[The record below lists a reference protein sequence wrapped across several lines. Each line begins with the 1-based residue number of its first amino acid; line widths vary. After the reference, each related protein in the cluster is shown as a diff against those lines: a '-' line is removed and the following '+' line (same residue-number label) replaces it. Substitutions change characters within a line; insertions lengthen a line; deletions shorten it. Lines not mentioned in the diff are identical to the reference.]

1 VTEAVLRVVRAG
13 AEAWGSVPAETGV
26 PESGPGRGG
35 NQQSRISREETM
47 RFEAGRRLVVAW
59 AWAAPFVFAA
69 ARAAAWPQWGGTPAR
84 NRAAAEP
91 GIPETFF
98 PGKKKRDRLG
108 FDPATATNVRFIARL
123 GSENYSA
130 PVVAG
135 GRIFVGTN
143 DEDLDD
149 PRFRPTEGG
158 VFMCLDERTGALV
171 WRLVV
176 PKLEIDRA
184 KVSEDFDAMNLGI
197 CSTATVEGD
206 RVYLVTN
213 RCEVVCLDADGLAD
227 GNDGPFTA
235 EASFSVPEGAG
246 PVELGPHDAD
256 ILWRFDMLRDLPV
269 FPHDASNCGI
279 LVLGEQ
285 LYVGTGNGVYD
296 GKVVLPTA
304 ASLVVLDKRTG
315 ALLARDD
322 GRISADVFHGQW
334 SSPALAVHKGRP
346 LVVYGAG
353 DGVCHAFRPF
363 AAAAGQAGPGLLEEA
378 WRFDCNPP
386 GYRERG
392 GVKIDYWALVRGAP
406 KDLDGEGQLVSPSE
420 IIGTP
425 VVHGGRIYVA
435 IGQDPIHGPGRGAL
449 SCIAIDSRGEVAAAT
464 RVWQYLGIGRTLSTV
479 SIAGGLLYAA
489 EHAGRVHCLDA
500 ATGSLL
506 WVHDTRDEIWS
517 STLVVDGKVY
527 VGTRKGLTVLAAGRE
542 RRHIADIKLGT
553 PVWSVPTAANGTLF
567 VASQKNLWAVAAPP
581 AE

>member
-1 VTEAVLRVVRAG
+1 ML
-13 AEAWGSVPAETGV
+13 
-26 PESGPGRGG
+26 
-35 NQQSRISREETM
+35 
-47 RFEAGRRLVVAW
+47 FEAGRRVLVAW
-59 AWAAPFVFAA
+59 VGAMAVCLGA
-69 ARAAAWPQWGGTPAR
+69 ARAADWPQWGGSPAR
-84 NRAAAEP
+84 NMAAAES

-108 FDPATATNVRFIARL
+108 FDPATARNVRFIARL

-130 PVVAG
+130 PVVAN
-135 GRIFVGTN
+135 GRIFICTN
-143 DEDLDD
+143 DEDLED

-158 VFMCLDERTGALV
+158 VFLCLDERTGDLV

-197 CSTATVEGD
+197 CSTATVDGD

-235 EASFSVPEGAG
+235 EASFSVPDGAE
-246 PVELGPHDAD
+246 PVELGPQDAD

-296 GKVVLPTA
+296 GKMVLPTA
-304 ASLVVLDKRTG
+304 ASLVALDKRTG
-315 ALLARDD
+315 TLLARDD
-322 GRISADVFHGQW
+322 GRISAAVFHGQW

-378 WRFDCNPP
+378 WRFDGNPP
-386 GYRERG
+386 GYRDRG
-392 GVKIDYWALVRGAP
+392 GVQIDYWALVRGAP

-449 SCIAIDSRGEVAAAT
+449 TCIALESRGELLTAT
-464 RVWQYLGIGRTLSTV
+464 RAWHYLGIGRTLSTV

-489 EHAGRVHCLDA
+489 EHAGKVHCLDA
-500 ATGSLL
+500 ATGALL

-517 STLVVDGKVY
+517 STLVVDGKVF

-542 RRHIADIKLGT
+542 RRHVADIKLGT

>member
-1 VTEAVLRVVRAG
+1 
-13 AEAWGSVPAETGV
+13 
-26 PESGPGRGG
+26 
-35 NQQSRISREETM
+35 M
-47 RFEAGRRLVVAW
+47 RCSQA
-59 AWAAPFVFAA
+59 AWAALLCWSAGAWVGAGSAPAA
-69 ARAAAWPQWGGTPAR
+69 DWPQWGGTSSR
-84 NRAAAEP
+84 NMASAET

-108 FDPATATNVRFIARL
+108 FDPATAKNVRFIVRL

-135 GRIFVGTN
+135 GRIFIGTN

-158 VFMCLDERTGALV
+158 VFLCLDERTGALL

-184 KVSEDFDAMNLGI
+184 KVSEDYDAMNLGV
-197 CSTATVEGD
+197 CSTATVDGD

-227 GNDGPFTA
+227 GNDGPFRD
-235 EASFSVPEGAG
+235 EASFSVPEGAA

-256 ILWRFDMLRDLPV
+256 ILWRCDMLRDLPV
-269 FPHDASNCGI
+269 FPHDASNCGV

-304 ASLVVLDKRTG
+304 PSLIVLDKRSG
-315 ALLARDD
+315 AVVARDD
-322 GRISADVFHGQW
+322 GKISAAVFHGQW
-334 SSPALAVHKGRP
+334 STPALASVQGRP
-346 LVVYGAG
+346 LVLYGAG
-353 DGVCHAFRPF
+353 DGVCHAFRPI
-363 AAAAGQAGPGLLEEA
+363 APGGGGVLEEA
-378 WRFDCNPP
+378 WWFDCNPP

-392 GVKIDYWALVRGAP
+392 GQKIDYWALVRGAP
-406 KDLDGEGQLVSPSE
+406 KQLDADGMLVSPSE

-425 VVHGGRIYVA
+425 VVQGNRAYVA
-435 IGQDPIHGPGRGAL
+435 IGQDPVHGPGRGAL
-449 SCIAIDSRGEVAAAT
+449 SCFALDGKGNAT
-464 RVWQYLGIGRTLSTV
+464 GTARVWQYLGIGRTLSTV
-479 SIAGGLLYAA
+479 SIAGALLYAA
-489 EHAGRVHCLDA
+489 EHAGKVHCLEA
-500 ATGSLL
+500 ATGALV

-517 STLVVDGKVY
+517 STLVVDGKVFI
-527 VGTRKGLTVLAAGRE
+527 GTRKGLTVLAAGRE

>member
-1 VTEAVLRVVRAG
+1 MRSSQTAVAAWLCWCAAVVGG
-13 AEAWGSVPAETGV
+13 AET
-26 PESGPGRGG
+26 
-35 NQQSRISREETM
+35 
-47 RFEAGRRLVVAW
+47 
-59 AWAAPFVFAA
+59 
-69 ARAAAWPQWGGTPAR
+69 ARAADWPQWGGTAAR
-84 NRAAAEP
+84 NMASPET

-108 FDPATATNVRFIARL
+108 LDPATARNVRFVVRL

-130 PVVAG
+130 PIVAG
-135 GRIFVGTN
+135 GRVFIGTN

-149 PRFRPTEGG
+149 PRFRSTEGG
-158 VFMCLDERTGALV
+158 VFMCLDEKTGALA

-176 PKLEIDRA
+176 PKLEIDRS

-235 EASFSVPEGAG
+235 EASFSVPEGAD

-304 ASLVVLDKRTG
+304 ASMIVLDKRSG
-315 ALLARDD
+315 RLLARDD

-334 SSPALAVHKGRP
+334 SSPALAMHKGRP

-363 AAAAGQAGPGLLEEA
+363 TAAGAGPGVLEEA

-392 GVKIDYWALVRGAP
+392 GVKIDYWALVRGAT
-406 KDLDGEGQLVSPSE
+406 KQLDADGMLVSPSE

-425 VVHGGRIYVA
+425 VIHGGRIYVA

-449 SCIAIDSRGEVAAAT
+449 TCLAIEGQGAT
-464 RVWQYLGIGRTLSTV
+464 IQAKPAWQYLGIGRTLSTV

-489 EHAGRVHCLDA
+489 EHAGKVHCLDA
-500 ATGSLL
+500 ATGELL
-506 WVHDTRDEIWS
+506 WIHDTREEIWS
-517 STLVVDGKVY
+517 STLVVDGKVF
-527 VGTRKGLTVLAAGRE
+527 VGTRKALTVLAAGRE

>member
-1 VTEAVLRVVRAG
+1 MRWTRA
-13 AEAWGSVPAETGV
+13 
-26 PESGPGRGG
+26 
-35 NQQSRISREETM
+35 M
-47 RFEAGRRLVVAW
+47 RWALAAW
-59 AWAAPFVFAA
+59 AVGCLGSGSA
-69 ARAAAWPQWGGTPAR
+69 ARAADWPQWGGTPSR
-84 NRAAAEP
+84 NMAAAER
-91 GIPETFF
+91 GIPDTFF
-98 PGKKKRDRLG
+98 PGKKRRDRLG

-130 PVVAG
+130 PVVTG
-135 GRIFVGTN
+135 GRIYIGTN

-158 VFMCLDERTGALV
+158 VFLCLDERTGALA

-176 PKLEIDRA
+176 PKLEIDRS

-197 CSTATVEGD
+197 CSTATVDGD

-213 RCEVVCLDADGLAD
+213 RCEVLCLDADGLAD
-227 GNDGPFTA
+227 GNDGPFRD
-235 EASFSVPEGAG
+235 EAAFSVPEGAA
-246 PVELGPHDAD
+246 PVALGPTDAD

-304 ASLVVLDKRTG
+304 PSLIVLDKRSG
-315 ALLARDD
+315 ELLARDD

-334 SSPALAVHKGRP
+334 SSPALALHPSGP

-353 DGVCHAFRPF
+353 DGVCHAFRP
-363 AAAAGQAGPGLLEEA
+363 AVPGRDVLEEV

-392 GVKIDYWALVRGAP
+392 GVKIDYWALVRGGARE
-406 KDLDGEGQLVSPSE
+406 LDADGRLVSPSE

-425 VVHGGRIYVA
+425 VVHGSRIYVA
-435 IGQDPIHGPGRGAL
+435 IGQDPVHGAGRGAL
-449 SCIAIDSRGEVAAAT
+449 TCIAADGQGDVTAT
-464 RVWQYLGIGRTLSTV
+464 ARVWQYLGIGRTLSTV
-479 SIAGGLLYAA
+479 SLADGLVYAA
-489 EHAGRVHCLDA
+489 EHAGKIHCLDA
-500 ATGSLL
+500 ATGSLV
-506 WVHDTRDEIWS
+506 WAYDTREEIWS
-517 STLVVDGKVY
+517 STLVADGKVF
-527 VGTRKGLTVLAAGRE
+527 VGTRRGLTILAAGRE
-542 RRHIADIKLGT
+542 RRHLADIRLGT

-567 VASQKNLWAVAAPP
+567 VASQKNLWAVATSAADPVGGPVVDERGRP
-581 AE
+581 ASASPTRE